1 MNKKYFSA
9 CLSFFIL
16 ISSAK
21 TSFAKTVSLPVTGI
35 PGLVPYIADISLD
48 WDEGA
53 FGKKSAFF
61 YNHSIARMAAVFSD
75 NAYVDV
81 LAKKDNPLYRTYKAL
96 GVQDSDIFLKYN
108 VDYNDAEYGINQ
120 CAFSIASKTISSA
133 QGPKTLVFLIIRG
146 TPLGPE
152 EWISN

>member
-35 PGLVPYIADISLD
+35 PGLVPYTADISLD
-48 WDEGA
+48 WDEAA

-81 LAKKDNPLYRTYKAL
+81 LAKKDNPLYRTYKTL
-96 GVQDSDIFLKYN
+96 GVQDNDNFLN
-108 VDYNDAEYGINQ
+108 TMLTTMTQNTE
-120 CAFSIASKTISSA
+120 
-133 QGPKTLVFLIIRG
+133 
-146 TPLGPE
+146 
-152 EWISN
+152 